1 MVDPTSDLEEDV
13 SEEEAPSCAV
23 CGDAIVESPTHRVTT
38 WIDEGAVQTVHFCD
52 DECKGNWDGGEGN

>member
-23 CGDAIVESPTHRVTT
+23 CGEAIVQEVTHRVRT
-38 WIDEGAVQTVHFCD
+38 WVSEGAVETVHFCSED
-52 DECKGNWDGGEGN
+52 CQADWDEAR